1 MQNSKF
7 DSAFVSRGYLI
18 KTMTIA
24 AFALQVIFL
33 SFSALKAETLW
44 TPSLELSAKY
54 DDNVLFDATDTVD
67 DYVYI
72 IEPGLRYDYNQE
84 LTHFTADA
92 RAGVRR
98 YQDTDDL
105 DDETYGLSL
114 AGDTNFTQRFN
125 MKGKYEFIKD
135 KTLDSELLETG
146 RAFFPEDR
154 FSHRV
159 VVNPEFYLTER
170 TIIGLEGRY
179 RDVSYDSD
187 RYFDYKAWS
196 VYLPVKRR
204 LETQIDTISLIPGYT
219 FRESDK
225 NESTSYIF
233 GIGWTHETTQRL
245 TFDLTLGARY
255 TDYENLETG
264 QTDEN
269 WGGAGALQCSYDFET
284 GNLMINFERDLKN
297 TAGGDQAEVT
307 QVNLRLRWNFTAR
320 LGAEV
325 HGGYYYTV
333 TEGEINDD
341 TTEYIKAG
349 PYIYYHLTQNHD
361 LFVAYEYSQE
371 YQKDVD
377 EDPRAER
384 NRVWA
389 GIRLTFPL

>member
-1 MQNSKF
+1 MQYCKF

-24 AFALQVIFL
+24 AFVLQIIFL
-33 SFSALKAETLW
+33 SFSALKAESLW

-67 DYVYI
+67 DYIYI

-84 LTHFTADA
+84 LTHFAADA

-105 DDETYGLSL
+105 DDEIYGLTL
-114 AGDTNFTQRFN
+114 AGDTKFTQRVK
-125 MKGKYEFIKD
+125 MIGKYNFTKD

-146 RAFFPEDR
+146 RVFLPEDR
-154 FSHRV
+154 YSHQV
-159 VVNPEFYLTER
+159 VVKPEFNITER
-170 TIIGLEGRY
+170 ASIGVEGRY
-179 RDVSYDSD
+179 RNVSYDSD
-187 RYFDYKAWS
+187 RYFDYTAWS
-196 VYLPVKRR
+196 VYFPVKRS
-204 LETQIDTISLIPGYT
+204 LATQIDTVSLIPGYT
-219 FRESDK
+219 HRESDK
-225 NESTSYIF
+225 NESKSYNF
-233 GIGWTHETTQRL
+233 GFGWTHETTQRL
-245 TFDLTLGARY
+245 TFDLTLGVRY

-269 WGGAGALQCSYDFET
+269 WGGVGALECNYDFET

-307 QVNLRLRWNFTAR
+307 QVNLRLRWYFTAR
-320 LGAEV
+320 LGAEL

-341 TTEYIKAG
+341 TTEFIKAG

-361 LFVAYEYSQE
+361 FFVAYEYSQE
-371 YQKDVD
+371 YRKDVVG
-377 EDPRAER
+377 EPRAER
-384 NRVWA
+384 NRAWA